1 MSPPQ
6 NDAQQRTR
14 IPFTKASACG
24 NAFLMV
30 EGERASGDLGALSR
44 RLCDRH
50 RGVGADG
57 VEWLFPDA
65 EADVKARLINA
76 DGSEAEISGNGTR
89 CVAAEICSRENK
101 TEVVV
106 RTGAGLKTC
115 RLIGREDGRQGMRQG
130 STFEFETDM
139 GQPEVGVQ
147 LSIETMWV
155 RAVGTKI
162 SIGNPHVAIFVENFQ
177 EAWQRQAALIGTQ
190 PQFPRGTNV
199 EYVVVRGASEI
210 EIRLFERARCF
221 SGNGDCAR
229 RFADSALGESGLSAG
244 SGDSRLPWRIL
255 RLRSSRD
262 AFRFP
267 QVANQAARTPSGR
280 QGGNCC
286 ARVEREERNAGR

>member
-1 MSPPQ
+1 MSSSRSE
-6 NDAQQRTR
+6 AQQSTR

-24 NAFLMV
+24 NDFLMV

-115 RLIGREDGRQGMRQG
+115 RLIGREDGREGRRQG

-139 GQPEVGVQ
+139 GQPEVGGQ

-155 RAVGTKI
+155 RAVGTRVAM
-162 SIGNPHVAIFVENFQ
+162 GNPHFVIFVENVQ
-177 EAWQRQAALIGTQ
+177 EGWQRQAALIGTQ
-190 PQFPRGTNV
+190 PQFPQGTNV
-199 EYVVVRGASEI
+199 EYVVVRDVSEI
-210 EIRLFERARCF
+210 EIRLFERGVGETQS
-221 SGNGDCAR
+221 SGTGSCA
-229 RFADSALGESGLSAG
+229 AA
-244 SGDSRLPWRIL
+244 
-255 RLRSSRD
+255 
-262 AFRFP
+262 
-267 QVANQAARTPSGR
+267 VAAIASGR
-280 QGGNCC
+280 VVSPVTVISPGGAQTVRWEDQVYLRGPATLVC
-286 ARVEREERNAGR
+286 RGEFFV

>member
-1 MSPPQ
+1 MSAPQ
-6 NDAQQRTR
+6 NEGQQNEVDPNRGQQSTR

-24 NAFLMV
+24 NDFLMV
-30 EGERASGDLGALSR
+30 ESAHAFGNLGALSR

-89 CVAAEICSRENK
+89 CVAAEICSRQNK

-115 RLIGREDGRQGMRQG
+115 RLVGRESGWQG

-139 GQPEVGVQ
+139 GQPDVGGP

-155 RAVGTKI
+155 RAVGTKV
-162 SIGNPHVAIFVENFQ
+162 SMGNPHFVIFVETFQ
-177 EAWQRQAALIGTQ
+177 DGWQRQAALIGTQ
-190 PQFPRGTNV
+190 PQFPQGTNV
-199 EYVVVRGASEI
+199 EYVVVRGSNEI
-210 EIRLFERARCF
+210 EIRLFERGVGETQS
-221 SGNGDCAR
+221 SGTGSCA
-229 RFADSALGESGLSAG
+229 AA
-244 SGDSRLPWRIL
+244 
-255 RLRSSRD
+255 
-262 AFRFP
+262 
-267 QVANQAARTPSGR
+267 VAAIASGR
-280 QGGNCC
+280 VASPVTVIAPGGAQTVRWENQVYLRGPATLVC
-286 ARVEREERNAGR
+286 RGEFFV